1 MKIKVT
7 VAALLPLILLSL
19 AGGSGC
25 LAATQIAPDE
35 GEICLIAVQDVP
47 RMSVDELKAR
57 LNGPSLI
64 IIDVRAPGDWNG
76 SSTKIKGAYRE
87 VLEKIEEWAPR
98 YDKEKAVVLYC
109 S

>member
-1 MKIKVT
+1 MKIKIT
-7 VAALLPLILLSL
+7 MASLLSLILLSF

-25 LAATQIAPDE
+25 MAATQLTPDE
-35 GEICLIAVQDVP
+35 GEICLIDVQDVP
-47 RMSVDELKAR
+47 RMSVDELKVR
-57 LNGPSLI
+57 LDDPSLI
-64 IIDVRAPGDWNG
+64 IIDVRSPGDWNG

-87 VLEKIEEWAPR
+87 VLEKIEEWTPR

>member
-1 MKIKVT
+1 MKLKIT
-7 VAALLPLILLSL
+7 IASLLSLMLLSL

-25 LAATQIAPDE
+25 MAATQITPDE

-47 RMSVDELKAR
+47 RMSVDELNAR
-57 LNGPSLI
+57 LNDPSLV
-64 IIDVRAPGDWNG
+64 IIDVRSPGDWNG
-76 SSTKIKGAYRE
+76 SSTKIKGAFRE
-87 VLEKIEEWAPR
+87 VLEKIDEWAPR

>member
-1 MKIKVT
+1 MKVRTTI
-7 VAALLPLILLSL
+7 ASLLSLLLLSL

-25 LAATQIAPDE
+25 MAATQTAPDE

-47 RMSVDELKAR
+47 RMTVDELNVR
-57 LNGPSLI
+57 LNDPSLV
-64 IIDVRAPGDWNG
+64 IIDVRSPGDWNS

-87 VLEKIEEWAPR
+87 ILEKIDDWAPR
-98 YDKEKAVVLYC
+98 YDKEKAIVLYC